1 MTQSERERLEA
12 ILKKLK
18 ESGKQDLSTK
28 TQINAIENELN
39 KKR

>member
-1 MTQSERERLEA
+1 MTQTKKEELEA

-28 TQINAIENELN
+28 SQINAIENELN